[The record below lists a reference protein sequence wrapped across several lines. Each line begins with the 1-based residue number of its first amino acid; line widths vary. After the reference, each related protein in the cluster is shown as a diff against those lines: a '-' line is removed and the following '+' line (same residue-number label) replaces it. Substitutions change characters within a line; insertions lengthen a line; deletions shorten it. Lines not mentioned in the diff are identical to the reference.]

1 MVTADPTRRSPH
13 TTARLAAEAEAV
25 PSRRRGRGSPQYRSS
40 AGDNLAAR
48 LGSAGLAQHHAQHGP
63 RRGARRDD
71 RGRHEEAGVA
81 VRRRLRQGLPTMMK
95 KHHQGAVQMAQEEQT
110 NGRNPDAVALAKQI
124 ESAQTADVALID
136 RLLTTT

>member
-1 MVTADPTRRSPH
+1 
-13 TTARLAAEAEAV
+13 
-25 PSRRRGRGSPQYRSS
+25 
-40 AGDNLAAR
+40 
-48 LGSAGLAQHHAQHGP
+48 
-63 RRGARRDD
+63 
-71 RGRHEEAGVA
+71 
-81 VRRRLRQGLPTMMK
+81 MMK

>member
-40 AGDNLAAR
+40 AGATATILRNAADVMFAQMMIRITGGPSIWAKLAAS
-48 LGSAGLAQHHAQHGP
+48 GASTAEVKKLAA
-63 RRGARRDD
+63 DI
-71 RGRHEEAGVA
+71 EA
-81 VRRRLRQGLPTMMK
+81 
-95 KHHQGAVQMAQEEQT
+95 AQEEQT